1 MTAEKQSVDAISAQ
15 LVELR
20 RDLGRVAVEHG
31 LDSKELK
38 DVQARIATLTA
49 KLKEANKIIATEAAS
64 NWLYLYPQIVV
75 SKKSVTGYP
84 LNGLNSQFFAYGI
97 KKAD

>member
-49 KLKEANKIIATEAAS
+49 KLRELTPTTTTSVSGS
-64 NWLYLYPQIVV
+64 N
-75 SKKSVTGYP
+75 
-84 LNGLNSQFFAYGI
+84 
-97 KKAD
+97 